1 MAEHNAR
8 VMELGSAEEALAEI
22 VGVGAT
28 AAASRWMADEAT
40 MRVVRLE
47 AVSGRAASIL
57 KQEALALGAECAV
70 ARSVAAFDD
79 TPRPVVLI
87 ATLRQHE
94 ALARKLAAQPF
105 GLRALAEQVR
115 QALAAYDRRDVTT
128 LKVGRHGMPIGERTL
143 IMGIINTTPDS
154 FSGDGVS
161 DDVEAA
167 LSQGK
172 RFAEEGADLLDV
184 GGQSTRPGSEEVS
197 ADEEKRRVLPV
208 IERLSAEVDL
218 PVSIDTDKAEVA
230 GAALDAGAG
239 LVNDVCGLQAEGMLE
254 LVAERRTPVCVMHM
268 LGTPRTMQEAPTYE
282 DVIADI
288 YRFLAERVATCE
300 AAGLTRQQVII
311 DPGIG
316 FGKTVSHNLTI
327 LRRLREFRSL
337 GCPIMVG
344 VSRKSTIGKVLD
356 LPPEER
362 LEGTAAACACAIL
375 NGADIIRVHDVR
387 EMVRVARMTDAI
399 MRGWPDEP
407 SGGAA

>member
-1 MAEHNAR
+1 MDLH
-8 VMELGSAEEALAEI
+8 SADDALAET

-79 TPRPVVLI
+79 TPQPVVLI
-87 ATLRQHE
+87 ATLRHHQ

-105 GLRALAEQVR
+105 GLRALGEQVQ

-128 LKVGRHGMPIGERTL
+128 LRVGRHEVRIGERTL
-143 IMGIINTTPDS
+143 SMGIINTTPDS
-154 FSGDGVS
+154 FSGDGVG

-167 LSQGK
+167 VAQGK
-172 RFAEEGADLLDV
+172 RFAEEGADILDV

-197 ADEEKRRVLPV
+197 VDEERRRVVPV
-208 IERLSAEVDL
+208 IERLAAEVDL
-218 PVSIDTDKAEVA
+218 PVSIDTDKVEVA
-230 GAALDAGAG
+230 EAALEAGAG
-239 LVNDVCGLQAEGMLE
+239 MVNDVRGLRAEGMLE
-254 LVAERRTPVCVMHM
+254 LVAERRVPVCVMHM
-268 LGTPRTMQEAPTYE
+268 LGTPRTMQAAPAYD
-282 DVIADI
+282 DVVADI
-288 YRFLAERVATCE
+288 YRFLAERVAACE
-300 AAGLTRQQVII
+300 AAGLTRSQVIL

-316 FGKTVSHNLTI
+316 FGKTVNHNLTI
-327 LRRLREFRSL
+327 LRRLRDFRSL
-337 GCPIMVG
+337 GCPIMIG

-356 LPPEER
+356 LPAEER

-375 NGADIIRVHDVR
+375 NGADLIRVHDVR

-399 MRGWPDEP
+399 VRGWPGQP

>member
-1 MAEHNAR
+1 MDLH
-8 VMELGSAEEALAEI
+8 SADDALAET

-79 TPRPVVLI
+79 TPQPVVLI
-87 ATLRQHE
+87 ATLRHHQ

-105 GLRALAEQVR
+105 GLRALGEQVQ

-128 LKVGRHGMPIGERTL
+128 LRVGRHEVRIGERTL
-143 IMGIINTTPDS
+143 SMGIINTTPDS
-154 FSGDGVS
+154 FSGDGVG

-167 LSQGK
+167 VAQGK
-172 RFAEEGADLLDV
+172 RFAEEGADILDV

-197 ADEEKRRVLPV
+197 VDEERRRVVPV
-208 IERLSAEVDL
+208 IERLAAEVDL
-218 PVSIDTDKAEVA
+218 PVSIDTDKVEVA
-230 GAALDAGAG
+230 AAALDAGAG
-239 LVNDVCGLQAEGMLE
+239 LVNDVRGLCGEGMLE
-254 LVAERRTPVCVMHM
+254 LVAERRVPVCVMHM
-268 LGTPRTMQEAPTYE
+268 LGTPRTMQAAPAYG
-282 DVIADI
+282 DVVADI
-288 YRFLAERVATCE
+288 YRFLAERVAACE
-300 AAGLTRQQVII
+300 AAGLTRSQVIL

-316 FGKTVSHNLTI
+316 FGKTVNHNLTI
-327 LRRLREFRSL
+327 LRRLRDFRSL
-337 GCPIMVG
+337 GCPIMIG

-356 LPPEER
+356 LPAEER

-375 NGADIIRVHDVR
+375 NGADLIRVHDVR

-399 MRGWPDEP
+399 VRGWPGQP